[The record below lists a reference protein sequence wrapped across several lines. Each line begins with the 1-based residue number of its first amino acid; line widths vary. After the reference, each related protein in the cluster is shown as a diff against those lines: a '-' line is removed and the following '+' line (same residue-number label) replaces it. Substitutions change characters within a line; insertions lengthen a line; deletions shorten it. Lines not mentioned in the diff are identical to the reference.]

1 MRKMVLSLSVAATAV
16 LVGLVAYDLLAI
28 QPYQQEIDG
37 VIARVQPHGRPPSE
51 ITRKVAIAAHG
62 GNWLQIKS
70 FAVSTLMRKLGIA
83 QGKGMLSWH
92 VHSSLWMLLLPRH
105 YDDQKLFAIW
115 CALIPNGSGTGLNDA
130 ALALYG
136 KNLDV
141 LNLEQ
146 IATLMVLAKNS
157 RYFISPPDDTEVRVR
172 HVVHRFREMYG
183 KDAEKTL
190 SHNQ

>member
-28 QPYQQEIDG
+28 QPYQKEIDG
-37 VIARVQPHGRPPSE
+37 VIA
-51 ITRKVAIAAHG
+51 RKVAIAAHG

-83 QGKGMLSWH
+83 QGKGTHGWH
-92 VHSSLWMLLLPRH
+92 ISSSLWMLLLPQH
-105 YDDQKLFAIW
+105 YDDQQLFAIW
-115 CALIPNGSGTGLNDA
+115 CALIPNGNGTGLNDA

-183 KDAEKTL
+183 KDAEQTP